1 MKNHF
6 NNYFEEL
13 VTNAFFPKITLPTRI
28 SERSSSLID
37 NIFTNDSEEKETAG
51 ILLNLLSD
59 HHIIFTY
66 IERIILHRKTAE
78 IYYN

>member
-13 VTNAFFPKITLPTRI
+13 VANGFFPKITLPTRI
-28 SERSSSLID
+28 RERSSSLID

-51 ILLNLLSD
+51 ILLNHL
-59 HHIIFTY
+59 
-66 IERIILHRKTAE
+66 
-78 IYYN
+78 